1 MTKSEERG
9 RGVPKRDRP
18 QKASRPTVRRPR
30 TRVRAIET
38 EADIRAGAAALGKL
52 CPVMK
57 RVHEIVGDPPL
68 RRHTS
73 GFAGLARVVVGQQ
86 LSIASAGAI
95 WKRTVLVVDPFDAP
109 TLLAQDIGALRGAG
123 LSQGKVKTLRAVADA
138 IVAGALD
145 LETPLPDDALRAALL
160 AISGIGPWTADI
172 YTMFC
177 LGHAD
182 GFAAGDLALQVAAQ
196 RAFGLDDRPSARA
209 LEDIAERWRPW
220 RGVAARL
227 LWSFYAHRDPLP

>member
-1 MTKSEERG
+1 MPKKARPQQASK
-9 RGVPKRDRP
+9 PKRARGD
-18 QKASRPTVRRPR
+18 
-30 TRVRAIET
+30 VRARLRVIET
-38 EADIRAGAAALGKL
+38 EADIRVGAQALRKL

-57 RVHEIVGDPPL
+57 RVHGVVGDPPL
-68 RRHTS
+68 RRHAS
-73 GFAGLARVVVGQQ
+73 GFVGLAQVVVSQQ
-86 LSIASAGAI
+86 LSAASANAI

-109 TLLAQDIGALRGAG
+109 TLLEREVAALRTAG
-123 LSQGKVKTLRAVADA
+123 LSQGKVRTLRAAADA

-145 LETPLPDDALRAALL
+145 LETPVPDDELREALL

-196 RAFGLDDRPSARA
+196 RAFGLDERPSARE
-209 LEDIAERWRPW
+209 LEDLAERWRPW
-220 RGVAARL
+220 RGIAAQL
-227 LWSFYAHRDPLP
+227 LWSFYAHRDS